1 MGQIA
6 ESWDQLAMIQ
16 NFFLTPLSFLGG
28 VFYSINM
35 LPSWAQSLSFL
46 NPIYYMIN
54 GIRYTILEKSDSPV
68 STSLWMAILLTI
80 LFTSLAI
87 IMMQSGKRIKE

>member
-1 MGQIA
+1 
-6 ESWDQLAMIQ
+6 
-16 NFFLTPLSFLGG
+16 
-28 VFYSINM
+28 M
-35 LPSWAQSLSFL
+35 LPNWAQSLSFL

-80 LFTSLAI
+80 LFTSLAL
-87 IMMQSGKRIKE
+87 IMMQSGKRIKQ